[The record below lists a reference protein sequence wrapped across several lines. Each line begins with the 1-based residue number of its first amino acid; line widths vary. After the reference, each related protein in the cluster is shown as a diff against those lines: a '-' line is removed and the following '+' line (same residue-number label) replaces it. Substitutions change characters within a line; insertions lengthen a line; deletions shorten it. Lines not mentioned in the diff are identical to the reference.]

1 MKLPTHTAHLFRHSR
16 RIVLACALV
25 ALAGPSAAA
34 PVVEFYN
41 AGLDNYFITA
51 NPAEASAIDG
61 GAAGPGWSRTGIDF
75 GDGGPTPVCRFYGSL
90 SPGPNSHFYTA
101 LPEECAALKQLQQ
114 TTPITQKR
122 WNFESLDFSTTIPAS
137 GACAADKVPV
147 YRAYNN
153 GFGRGI
159 DSNHRITT
167 SLAGIQEVVG
177 RGWSNEGVVM
187 CAPPF
192 VTEADVEAD
201 IVRLLEQAT
210 MGPTE
215 ALIAEVKQKGI
226 PAWIDAQLGLNE
238 SRYAERVPYRAASVE
253 DSLRCFNDI
262 VCRFT
267 HVGLESLQQEFFSHA
282 ISGRDQ
288 LRQRFAY
295 VLHQLFVLGQG
306 GPSEVYGNR
315 NFQQLLR
322 DVVFSTYENALYE
335 YTVSPQLG
343 MFQGWANNM
352 PEHDGIKPN
361 ENFAREIQQ
370 LLTTG
375 VYRLNEDGTEQKDS
389 AGVPI
394 PAYTQADVTTM
405 SRVLTGYTYP
415 PERGVSRFPN
425 PDYFV
430 GRMVPFDDFHDK
442 GAKSL
447 YSGAV
452 KFPAGQ
458 GAEADVKAAIKA
470 LVAQPGTPP
479 FIVKQFIQRMV
490 TSSPSPDYVRR
501 VVAVFK
507 DNGAGVRGDMAAVV
521 RAILLDPEAR
531 GPRKTDPKY
540 GRMREPALFMT
551 SMLRAL
557 DIRTDYFFPLQLVV
571 EMNTPLFSPPTIF
584 SYFPADFRIFNGA
597 LPAAEF
603 GIYGTSAYVTR
614 TNTVNRLVVFPFGP
628 QPGPDVAMGP
638 NPTIPGATGT
648 FFPSMTAFLA
658 STADPA
664 AFVQRLN
671 RLFFHNA
678 MSAATRTTMTNAIA
692 AIPASNA
699 LTRARMGVYLA
710 LTSVAYQIQK

>member
-1 MKLPTHTAHLFRHSR
+1 MRFEAQPVGLRRQLRNSLLLLGMIGTAGTSF
-16 RIVLACALV
+16 
-25 ALAGPSAAA
+25 AAT
-34 PVVEFYN
+34 VVEFYN
-41 AGLDNYFITA
+41 AALDNYFITA
-51 NPAEASAIDG
+51 NSAEAAAIDG
-61 GAAGPGWSRTGIDF
+61 GAAGPGWTRTGIDF
-75 GDGGPTPVCRFYGSL
+75 GAGGPAPVCRFYGSI

-101 LPEECAALKQLQQ
+101 LPEECAALRQLQLS
-114 TTPITQKR
+114 TPITQRR
-122 WNFESLDFSTTIPAS
+122 WNFESLDFSTSIPAS
-137 GACAADKVPV
+137 GACTADTVPV

-153 GFGRGI
+153 GFVRGF

-187 CAPPF
+187 CAPPH
-192 VTEADVEAD
+192 VSDADVEAD

-226 PAWIDAQLGLNE
+226 PSWIDEQLELNE
-238 SRYAERVPYRAASVE
+238 SRYAERKPYRAASAA
-253 DSLRCFNDI
+253 DGLACFNDI

-267 HVGLESLQQEFFSHA
+267 NISLTSLQMEFFNQA

-295 VLHQLFVLGQG
+295 VLHQLLVLGQG

-315 NFQQLLR
+315 NFQQMIR
-322 DVVFSTYENALYE
+322 DVAFSTYENALYE

-343 MFQGWANNM
+343 AFQGWVNNV

-361 ENFAREIQQ
+361 ENYAREIQQ

-389 AGVPI
+389 AGMPI
-394 PAYTQADVTTM
+394 PAYTQADVSTM
-405 SRVLTGYTYP
+405 SRVLTGFTYP
-415 PERGVSRFPN
+415 PEGLVSRFPN
-425 PDYFV
+425 GDYHV
-430 GRMVPFDDFHDK
+430 GRMVPFDDFHDR

-447 YSGAV
+447 YNGAV
-452 KFPAGQ
+452 RFPAGQ
-458 GAEADVKAAIKA
+458 GAEADVKAAVKA

-501 VVAVFK
+501 IVAVFK
-507 DNGAGVRGDMAAVV
+507 DNGAGVRGDLKAVV

-531 GPRKTDPKY
+531 GPRKTDSKY
-540 GRMREPALFMT
+540 GRMREPALLMT
-551 SMLRAL
+551 SILRAL
-557 DIRTDYFFPLQLVV
+557 DIKTDGVFPVQLVV
-571 EMNTPLFSPPTIF
+571 DMSTSLFSPPTIF
-584 SYFPADFRIFNGA
+584 SYFPAEFRIFNGA

-614 TNTVNRLVVFPFGP
+614 TNTVNRLVVASFGP
-628 QPGPDVAMGP
+628 QSPGVALRPD
-638 NPTIPGATGT
+638 PTVPGATGT
-648 FFPSMTAFLA
+648 YFPTMAAFLA
-658 STADPA
+658 DTADAPTY
-664 AFVQRLN
+664 VQRLN

-678 MSAATRTTMTNAIA
+678 MSAATKATMTNAIA
-692 AIPASNA
+692 AIPASNPLA
-699 LTRARMGVYLA
+699 RAKMGAYLA
-710 LTSVAYQIQK
+710 LTSLAYQIQK